1 MKQDVL
7 IKKIVLTFTFFK
19 DKYNILQI
27 VWMFKTNKQE
37 NIINDVD

>member
-1 MKQDVL
+1 MKQAVL

-27 VWMFKTNKQE
+27 AWMFKTNKQE
-37 NIINDVD
+37 NIIYDVD